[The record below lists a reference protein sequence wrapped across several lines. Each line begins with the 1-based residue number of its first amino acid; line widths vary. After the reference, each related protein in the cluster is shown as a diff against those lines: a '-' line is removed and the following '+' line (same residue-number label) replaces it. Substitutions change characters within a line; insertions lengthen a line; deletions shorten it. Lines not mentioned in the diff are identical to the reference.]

1 GGGCSRAGQDLRIK
15 LRARLGNHCRST
27 DRQRESATRPKASGG
42 GSMRVHMEG
51 SSLKDRVMVELTK
64 AEALVLSDWLS
75 RFNKEVDEQALHP
88 AEKRVLWD
96 LECSLEQAL

>member
-1 GGGCSRAGQDLRIK
+1 
-15 LRARLGNHCRST
+15 
-27 DRQRESATRPKASGG
+27 
-42 GSMRVHMEG
+42 MEG

-96 LECSLEQAL
+96 LECSFEQALVEPFGADYLEALNRAKADVGQ